1 MMAQNVPTTSGY
13 RGGCHADLTRVVL
26 RETWGTGQLSDT
38 TTTVSQYVC
47 PDLLRYEQIGAA
59 DNWRG
64 RVVRAFF
71 WLMRVWP
78 AKG

>member
-1 MMAQNVPTTSGY
+1 MFHVTEICGVPVTATNGE
-13 RGGCHADLTRVVL
+13 AL
-26 RETWGTGQLSDT
+26 
-38 TTTVSQYVC
+38 C

-71 WLMRVWP
+71 WLLRVWP
-78 AKG
+78 P